1 MMAALAAGGYARS
14 DTIEK
19 LSSVMAGVPARR
31 NQSSPPPAPPL
42 CLRRRTRL
50 AAAPEDTVQNR
61 VREAGRPVY
70 PTPGFSVPPGSRLG
84 ALVPPVTSGSRRRL
98 PRLSWSG
105 SPAPLA
111 KVFPSWFALA
121 SAFGAAHFPGPTQ
134 SCHIALFLVLTP
146 GKCFAFTDHP

>member
-19 LSSVMAGVPARR
+19 LPSVMAGVPARR

-61 VREAGRPVY
+61 VRVRSFRLPSSGL
-70 PTPGFSVPPGSRLG
+70 LG
-84 ALVPPVTSGSRRRL
+84 ATLVPPEALGPSHHSLRKTRPLCKGSSHFSAGLGVGCR
-98 PRLSWSG
+98 
-105 SPAPLA
+105 
-111 KVFPSWFALA
+111 PSFWL
-121 SAFGAAHFPGPTQ
+121 HPERWQ
-134 SCHIALFLVLTP
+134 IALFSFQLL
-146 GKCFAFTDHP
+146 GKYFAFTNLS